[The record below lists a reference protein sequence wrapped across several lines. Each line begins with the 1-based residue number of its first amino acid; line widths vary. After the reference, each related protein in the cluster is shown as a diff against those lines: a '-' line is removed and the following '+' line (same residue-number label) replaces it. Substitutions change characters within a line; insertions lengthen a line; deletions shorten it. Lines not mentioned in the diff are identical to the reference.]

1 MFNLVGRCMDVFDRH
16 RGRRISI
23 RLRRKHLHVN
33 METVG
38 EYVDDIV
45 ETWPHGLLIILGA
58 LRSPFEKVL

>member
-1 MFNLVGRCMDVFDRH
+1 
-16 RGRRISI
+16 
-23 RLRRKHLHVN
+23 